1 MSREVLGERVR
12 LARFVAGH
20 GWRRFVIKL
29 TANPRYRWRFG
40 LKVPERLLIAPQCLR
55 FGVCL
60 DTGIRSDMLPPVG
73 VGACRPAEGG
83 SRPNES

>member
-40 LKVPERLLIAPQCLR
+40 LKVPERLLIAPQDLR
-55 FGVCL
+55 
-60 DTGIRSDMLPPVG
+60 TGDPTLAS
-73 VGACRPAEGG
+73 EF
-83 SRPNES
+83 